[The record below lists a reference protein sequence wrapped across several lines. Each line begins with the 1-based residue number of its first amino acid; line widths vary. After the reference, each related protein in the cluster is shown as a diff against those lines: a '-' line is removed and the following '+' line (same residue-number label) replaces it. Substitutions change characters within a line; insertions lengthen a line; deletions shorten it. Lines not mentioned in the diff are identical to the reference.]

1 MSEPNPGAPQPTE
14 PAPSAAGDG
23 TKEPAEHLA
32 LRAPPRPV
40 VRLNRRNLML
50 ATGVVGLGVFG
61 ATWWA
66 LRPQTP
72 RAVDADAPP
81 QTERVPRPEG
91 LSALPRDYGSL
102 PKIPVLGAPVG
113 ELGRPVLRAEEEAGF
128 DRATAGDSYFPDPV
142 EDAARSGRLQQHDE
156 EVAAAKAQVFF
167 QLAQRRGA
175 NSSVGAAGRE
185 VGAPLDVSGLS
196 RPPSAGDAGS
206 AGNAQ
211 SAKQAFLDKAA
222 DPAIYATGTLQVPRS
237 PYEVMAGTVIPAAL
251 LTGINSDLPGQI
263 IATVTGNVF
272 DTVSGEHLLIPQG
285 SRLLGQYDSQVAGG
299 QRRVLLVWTRLLL
312 PDGSSV
318 VLDRLPGVDLAG
330 YAGLEDGV
338 DQHWKQVFTG
348 AVLATLIGINTELAS
363 PNRSGDSGSIII
375 ATRDSAQDTINQI
388 GQQLTRRN
396 LNRQPTLT
404 IRQGYPVRVIVNRDL
419 VLRPYGAS
427 ASASASASAEGSL

>member
-1 MSEPNPGAPQPTE
+1 MSDSSDGAPTASEPP
-14 PAPSAAGDG
+14 PSAAGG
-23 TKEPAEHLA
+23 QTKEPDDHLA

-40 VRLNRRNLML
+40 VRLNRRNLMM
-50 ATGVVGLGVFG
+50 ATGIVGLGVFG

-66 LRPQTP
+66 LRPQAPRPAEAEAPP
-72 RAVDADAPP
+72 RA
-81 QTERVPRPEG
+81 ERVPRPEG

-102 PKIPVLGAPVG
+102 PKVPVLGAPVG
-113 ELGRPVLRAEEEAGF
+113 ELGRPVVRAEEEAGF
-128 DRATAGDSYFPDPV
+128 DRAAAGDSYFPDPA

-156 EVAAAKAQVFF
+156 ELAAAKAQVFF
-167 QLAQRRGA
+167 QLAQRRTA
-175 NSSVGAAGRE
+175 NPSEGTADRE
-185 VGAPLDVSGLS
+185 VVEPVEVSGHS
-196 RPPSAGDAGS
+196 RPPLQGDAAS
-206 AGNAQ
+206 AGNGQ
-211 SAKQAFLDKAA
+211 SAKQAFLDKVV
-222 DPAIYATGTLQVPRS
+222 DPSIYATGTLQVPRS
-237 PYEVMAGTVIPAAL
+237 PYEVMAGTIIPAAL

-312 PDGSSV
+312 PDGSSL

-330 YAGLEDGV
+330 YAGLEDGI

-396 LNRQPTLT
+396 LNQQPTLT
-404 IRQGYPVRVIVNRDL
+404 IRPGYPVRVIVNRDL
-419 VLRPYGAS
+419 VLRPYEPTQAAEAS
-427 ASASASASAEGSL
+427 L

>member
-1 MSEPNPGAPQPTE
+1 MSDASEGAPAVSE
-14 PAPSAAGDG
+14 SVSSAGGDQ
-23 TKEPAEHLA
+23 TKESPDHLA

-50 ATGVVGLGVFG
+50 ATAVVGLGVFG

-66 LRPQTP
+66 LRPAAP
-72 RAVDADAPP
+72 RAAAAEAPP
-81 QTERVPRPEG
+81 RAEQVPRPEG

-102 PKIPVLGAPVG
+102 AKIPLLGAPVG
-113 ELGRPVLRAEEEAGF
+113 ELGRPVVRAEEEAGF
-128 DRATAGDSYFPDPV
+128 DRATAGDSYWPDPA
-142 EDAARSGRLQQHDE
+142 EDAARAGRLQQHDE
-156 EVAAAKAQVFF
+156 ELAAAKAQVFF
-167 QLAQRRGA
+167 QLAQR
-175 NSSVGAAGRE
+175 GAANPSEGTAARQT
-185 VGAPLDVSGLS
+185 GGPLEISEIG
-196 RPPSAGDAGS
+196 RPPADGDAGS
-206 AGNAQ
+206 AGNGQ
-211 SAKQAFLDKAA
+211 SAKQAFLDQAV
-222 DPAIYATGTLQVPRS
+222 DPSIYATGTLQVPRS

-285 SRLLGQYDSQVAGG
+285 SRLLGQYDSQVAAG

-312 PDGSSV
+312 PDGSSL

-363 PNRSGDSGSIII
+363 PDRSGDSGSMII
-375 ATRDSAQDTINQI
+375 ATRDSAQDTVNQI

-396 LNRQPTLT
+396 LNQQPTLT
-404 IRQGYPVRVIVNRDL
+404 IRPGYPVRVIVNRDL
-419 VLRPYGAS
+419 VLRPYGATEAQA
-427 ASASASASAEGSL
+427 ASL

>member
-1 MSEPNPGAPQPTE
+1 MSEPSPGAPQPSE
-14 PAPSAAGDG
+14 PALNLGSDQA
-23 TKEPAEHLA
+23 KEPADHLA

-40 VRLNRRNLML
+40 VRLNRRNLMI

-72 RAVDADAPP
+72 RAVEADAAPRA
-81 QTERVPRPEG
+81 ERVPRPEG

-113 ELGRPVLRAEEEAGF
+113 ELGRPVVRAEDEAGF
-128 DRATAGDSYFPDPV
+128 DRATGGDSYFPDPA

-167 QLAQRRGA
+167 QLAQRRAVNPSEGT
-175 NSSVGAAGRE
+175 AARQTGS
-185 VGAPLDVSGLS
+185 PLEVSGLN
-196 RPPSAGDAGS
+196 RPPSEGDVGS
-206 AGNAQ
+206 AGNGQ
-211 SAKQAFLDKAA
+211 SAKQAFLDKAV
-222 DPAIYATGTLQVPRS
+222 DPAIYASGTLQMPRS

-312 PDGSSV
+312 PDGSSL

-348 AVLATLIGINTELAS
+348 AVLATLIGINTELAT

-396 LNRQPTLT
+396 LNQQPTLT
-404 IRQGYPVRVIVNRDL
+404 IRPGYPVRVIVNRDL
-419 VLRPYGAS
+419 VLRPYEPTQAAEAS
-427 ASASASASAEGSL
+427 L

>member
-1 MSEPNPGAPQPTE
+1 MSETEPNDGGVGE
-14 PAPSAAGDG
+14 PAPGAAEVAS
-23 TKEPAEHLA
+23 KEPADHLA

-40 VRLNRRNLML
+40 VRLNRRNLMI
-50 ATGVVGLGVFG
+50 AMGVGGLVIFG

-66 LRPQTP
+66 LRPPSP
-72 RAVDADAPP
+72 RAAAEAAPP
-81 QTERVPRPEG
+81 AERVARPEG
-91 LSALPRDYGSL
+91 LSALPRDYASL
-102 PKIPVLGAPVG
+102 PPVLGAPVG
-113 ELGRPVLRAEEEAGF
+113 ELGRPVVRAEEEAGF
-128 DRATAGDSYFPDPV
+128 DRATAGDSYWPDPA

-156 EVAAAKAQVFF
+156 ELAAAKAQVFF
-167 QLAQRRGA
+167 QLAQRRA
-175 NSSVGAAGRE
+175 VNPSEAAASIE
-185 VGAPLDVSGLS
+185 ATEPLDAIKLN
-196 RPPSAGDAGS
+196 REPSPDDAGS
-206 AGNAQ
+206 TGNGQ
-211 SAKQAFLDKAA
+211 SAKQAFVDKAV
-222 DPAIYATGTLQVPRS
+222 DPAIYASGTLQVPRS

-272 DTVSGEHLLIPQG
+272 DTVSGAHLLIPQG

-312 PDGSSV
+312 PDGSSL

-363 PNRSGDSGSIII
+363 PDRSGDSGSIII
-375 ATRDSAQDTINQI
+375 ATRDSAQDTVNQI

-396 LNRQPTLT
+396 LSQQPTLT
-404 IRQGYPVRVIVNRDL
+404 IRPGYPVRVIVNRDL
-419 VLRPYGAS
+419 VLRPYGSTEVQEAS
-427 ASASASASAEGSL
+427 L

>member
-1 MSEPNPGAPQPTE
+1 MSEAEPNDGGVGG
-14 PAPSAAGDG
+14 SASRTAEVA
-23 TKEPAEHLA
+23 TKEPADHLA

-40 VRLNRRNLML
+40 VRLNRRNLMI
-50 ATGVVGLGVFG
+50 AMGVGGLVIFG

-66 LRPQTP
+66 LRPPAP
-72 RAVDADAPP
+72 RVAAEAAPP
-81 QTERVPRPEG
+81 VERVARPEG
-91 LSALPRDYGSL
+91 LSALPRDYASL
-102 PKIPVLGAPVG
+102 PPVLGAPVG
-113 ELGRPVLRAEEEAGF
+113 ELGRPVVRAEEEAGF
-128 DRATAGDSYFPDPV
+128 DRATAGDSYWPDPA

-156 EVAAAKAQVFF
+156 ELAAAKAQVFF
-167 QLAQRRGA
+167 QLAQRQPVAPRQGI
-175 NSSVGAAGRE
+175 AGRVSVE
-185 VGAPLDVSGLS
+185 PLDTSGLDRRS
-196 RPPSAGDAGS
+196 STGDGGSAGDG
-206 AGNAQ
+206 Q
-211 SAKQAFLDKAA
+211 VAKQSFLDKAV
-222 DPAIYATGTLQVPRS
+222 DPSIYATGTLQVPRS

-285 SRLLGQYDSQVAGG
+285 SRLLGQYDSQVAAG

-312 PDGSSV
+312 PDGSSL

-363 PNRSGDSGSIII
+363 PDRSGDSGSIII
-375 ATRDSAQDTINQI
+375 ATRDSAQDTVNQI

-396 LNRQPTLT
+396 LNQQPTLT
-404 IRQGYPVRVIVNRDL
+404 IRPGYPVRVVVNRDL
-419 VLRPYGAS
+419 VLRPYGSTEAQEAS
-427 ASASASASAEGSL
+427 L

>member
-1 MSEPNPGAPQPTE
+1 MSEPSLGVPTTDE
-14 PAPSAAGDG
+14 PALGAAADPA
-23 TKEPAEHLA
+23 KEPADHLA

-40 VRLNRRNLML
+40 VRLNRRNLMI
-50 ATGVVGLGVFG
+50 ATGIVGLGVFG

-72 RAVDADAPP
+72 RPAAADAPP
-81 QTERVPRPEG
+81 RVERVPRPEG
-91 LSALPRDYGSL
+91 LSALPQDYGSL
-102 PKIPVLGAPVG
+102 PNIPVLGAPVG
-113 ELGRPVLRAEEEAGF
+113 ELGRPVVRAEDEAGF
-128 DRATAGDSYFPDPV
+128 DRATASDSYFPDPA
-142 EDAARSGRLQQHDE
+142 EDTARSGRLQQHDE
-156 EVAAAKAQVFF
+156 ELAAAKAQVFF
-167 QLAQRRGA
+167 QLAQRRIADPSEGSMA
-175 NSSVGAAGRE
+175 QQPSESSE
-185 VGAPLDVSGLS
+185 ISGLNGS
-196 RPPSAGDAGS
+196 SSDGDARS
-206 AGNAQ
+206 AGNGQA
-211 SAKQAFLDKAA
+211 AKQAFLDKAV
-222 DPAIYATGTLQVPRS
+222 DPAIYATGALQVPLS

-263 IATVTGNVF
+263 IATVTGNGF

-312 PDGSSV
+312 PDGSSL

-348 AVLATLIGINTELAS
+348 AALATLIGINTELAT

-396 LNRQPTLT
+396 LNQQPTLT
-404 IRQGYPVRVIVNRDL
+404 IRPGYPVRVIVNRDL

-427 ASASASASAEGSL
+427 GSAEGSL

>member
-1 MSEPNPGAPQPTE
+1 MSETSSVAPTASE
-14 PAPSAAGDG
+14 PPPSAAADQA
-23 TKEPAEHLA
+23 KEPADHLA

-40 VRLNRRNLML
+40 VRLNRRNLMI
-50 ATGVVGLGVFG
+50 AAGIVGIGVFG

-66 LRPQTP
+66 VRPQTP
-72 RAVDADAPP
+72 RVAAADAPP
-81 QTERVPRPEG
+81 RVERVPRPEG
-91 LSALPRDYGSL
+91 LGALPRDYGSL

-113 ELGRPVLRAEEEAGF
+113 ELGRPVVRAEEEAGL
-128 DRATAGDSYFPDPV
+128 DRAGSGDSYFPDPA

-156 EVAAAKAQVFF
+156 ELAAAKAQVFF

-175 NSSVGAAGRE
+175 NPSEGTAGRE
-185 VGAPLDVSGLS
+185 TGETLGVGGPNL
-196 RPPSAGDAGS
+196 PSAEGDAGS
-206 AGNAQ
+206 AGNGQ
-211 SAKQAFLDKAA
+211 TAKQAFLDKAL
-222 DPAIYATGTLQVPRS
+222 DPSIYATGTLQVPRS

-285 SRLLGQYDSQVAGG
+285 SRLLGQYDSQVTGG

-312 PDGSSV
+312 PDGSSLI
-318 VLDRLPGVDLAG
+318 LDRLPGVDLAG

-348 AVLATLIGINTELAS
+348 AALATLIGINTELAS

-396 LNRQPTLT
+396 LNQQPTLT
-404 IRQGYPVRVIVNRDL
+404 VRPGFPVRVIVNRDL
-419 VLRPYGAS
+419 VLRPYGLTEAKE
-427 ASASASASAEGSL
+427 ALL